1 MALEGSAEAVVL
13 VSLTAAFAYLSDPR
27 HAGEWF
33 ASAGFAVEARGPPRA
48 GQTWSFARTAAT
60 RRELPVR
67 TEAFEPP
74 SWFVWRTQ
82 LGALRTNNEWEL
94 RVEPASV
101 DTDGSGG
108 VGGGREGSA
117 AGAATRLRLTL
128 RLRPGP
134 LGWLATLP
142 LVSRMRGILE
152 GRAQTAVTHA
162 AEAAEQYARD
172 RQGKQGNP
180 KTPGRT
186 RRSRLRR

>member
-1 MALEGSAEAVVL
+1 MALEGSAEVVVL
-13 VSLTAAFAYLSDPR
+13 VSQSAAFAYLSDPR

-33 ASAGFAVEARGPPRA
+33 ASAGFAVQPQGSPRA

-67 TEAFEPP
+67 ADAFEPP
-74 SWFVWRTQ
+74 SGFVWRTQ
-82 LGALRTNNEWEL
+82 LGALHTNNEWEL

-101 DTDGSGG
+101 GADSI
-108 VGGGREGSA
+108 GGGGEGEGGDA
-117 AGAATRLRLTL
+117 RAATRLRLTL

-142 LVSRMRGILE
+142 LLPRMRGILQ

-162 AEAAEQYARD
+162 AEAAEQHARD
-172 RQGKQGNP
+172 RQGKQRNP
-180 KTPGRT
+180 WTPGRP
-186 RRSRLRR
+186 RRSRRRR

>member
-13 VSLTAAFAYLSDPR
+13 VSQTGAFFYLSDPR

-33 ASAGFAVEARGPPRA
+33 ASARFAIEPQGPPRA

-67 TEAFEPP
+67 AEAFEPP
-74 SWFVWRTQ
+74 SRFVWRTQ
-82 LGALRTNNEWEL
+82 LGALQTNNEWEL

-101 DTDGSGG
+101 GADGIGA
-108 VGGGREGSA
+108 VGGKGEGGDA
-117 AGAATRLRLTL
+117 RAATRLRLTL

-142 LVSRMRGILE
+142 LLPRMRGILE
-152 GRAQTAVTHA
+152 GRA
-162 AEAAEQYARD
+162 
-172 RQGKQGNP
+172 
-180 KTPGRT
+180 
-186 RRSRLRR
+186 